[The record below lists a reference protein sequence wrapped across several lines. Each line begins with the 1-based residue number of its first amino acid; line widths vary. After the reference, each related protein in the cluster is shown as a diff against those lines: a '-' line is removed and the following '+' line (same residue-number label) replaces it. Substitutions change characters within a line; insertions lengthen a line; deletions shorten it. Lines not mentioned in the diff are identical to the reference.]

1 MGRHVCPMRLLHNV
15 PFTLVHVDDGP
26 PEWFAVDTG
35 APISLFDQRLASRV
49 RHRPVSAD
57 SDLYAFDG
65 VSMGDARLDDVV
77 GAIAN
82 LDDLRAHT
90 GIALA
95 GIIGISTFQ
104 HMLLTLDY
112 PGKQIVLER
121 GALPDVDQRDV
132 LVLTL
137 NNYHPA
143 IAVRLL
149 GEPRL
154 CELDSGSA
162 FFLETNASAF
172 TALPLAAPSRIVA
185 RINTISGDAN
195 ARSARLKGTLTIGTH
210 VVDDP
215 VVMTQEQPVDDSL
228 LEVVVRVGGP
238 LLKHFVVTLD
248 LASGK
253 ARFVAREP
261 FAAEPVRTLG
271 LSFLRDASGWYVAGA
286 LPGLPTYGVEVGDR
300 VVSVDGAP
308 SMSLDAEAFYP
319 SPTDLSRRMVLTRA
333 DRTFEVTIATT
344 VVVP

>member
-1 MGRHVCPMRLLHNV
+1 
-15 PFTLVHVDDGP
+15 
-26 PEWFAVDTG
+26 
-35 APISLFDQRLASRV
+35 
-49 RHRPVSAD
+49 
-57 SDLYAFDG
+57 
-65 VSMGDARLDDVV
+65 MGDARLDDVV

-149 GEPRL
+149 GEPRM

-195 ARSARLKGTLTIGTH
+195 ARSARLKGPLTIGTH

-215 VVMTQEQPVDDSL
+215 VVMTQEQPVDESL

-248 LASGK
+248 LESGK

-261 FAAEPVRTLG
+261 FAADPVRTLG
-271 LSFLRDASGWYVAGA
+271 LSFLRDASGWYVASA
-286 LPGLPTYGVEVGDR
+286 
-300 VVSVDGAP
+300 
-308 SMSLDAEAFYP
+308 
-319 SPTDLSRRMVLTRA
+319 SRAA
-333 DRTFEVTIATT
+333 DVRRRGG
-344 VVVP
+344 